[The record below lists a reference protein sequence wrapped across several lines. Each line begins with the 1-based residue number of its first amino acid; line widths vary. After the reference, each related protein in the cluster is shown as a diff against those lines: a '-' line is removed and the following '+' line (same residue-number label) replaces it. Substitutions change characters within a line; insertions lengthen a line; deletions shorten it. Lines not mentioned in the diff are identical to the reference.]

1 VLDYQL
7 IELFLPI
14 INAGLIARGY
24 SNVIVTSSYQPT
36 TQGVNTSAT
45 VYYYKVGDYRYGW
58 VKREDVW
65 NPINSVMTYSEI
77 QQYET
82 TFQISALV
90 ISDPTN
96 ISYTASDLVNVV
108 ASIMQSRDTINTL
121 EANGV
126 GIYRVTNILNVPFID
141 DKDRYEFIP
150 SFNFTLTHKQV
161 NITTDPIVTPTEL
174 DIFPI

>member
-1 VLDYQL
+1 MLDYQL

-24 SNVIVTSSYQPT
+24 TGVIVTSNYQPT
-36 TQGVNTSAT
+36 TQGVNTPST
-45 VYYYKVGDYRYGW
+45 VYFYKVGDYRYGW

-65 NPINSVMTYSEI
+65 DPLSSTMKYTEV
-77 QQYET
+77 QDYET

-90 ISDPTN
+90 ISNPST

-108 ASIMQSRDTINTL
+108 SAIMQSRDTIATL
-121 EANGV
+121 EAAGV
-126 GIYRVTNILNVPFID
+126 GIYRVTNILNAPFVD
-141 DKDRYEFIP
+141 DKDRFEFIP

-161 NITTDPIVTPTEL
+161 NIITDQTLTPTEL